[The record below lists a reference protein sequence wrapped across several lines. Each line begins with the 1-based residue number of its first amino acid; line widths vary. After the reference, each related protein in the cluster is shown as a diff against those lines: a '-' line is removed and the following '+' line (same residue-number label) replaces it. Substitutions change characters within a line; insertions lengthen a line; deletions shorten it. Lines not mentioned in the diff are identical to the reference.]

1 MLRKCDAAL
10 VTAFVPPIEILAVLL
25 GLANVTLIVRR
36 SIWNYPFGLVM
47 VLLYADIF
55 WGAKLY
61 SDAGLQIFFFVVQLY
76 GWWAWAQN
84 RADAGEI
91 VVERLGATGRLAWS
105 AGCVVAIAGWGAVMH
120 RYTDASFPWWD
131 ASIAVLSVAAQI
143 LMTRRYIENWVLWI
157 VVDVISIGVYA
168 VKALHLTAGLYVVFL
183 ALAIWGLVEWH
194 RTEARR
200 LAPA

>member
-1 MLRKCDAAL
+1 M
-10 VTAFVPPIEILAVLL
+10 PPIEILAVLL

-55 WGAKLY
+55 WDAKLY
-61 SDAGLQIFFFVVQLY
+61 SDAGLQIFFFIVQLY
-76 GWWAWAQN
+76 GWWAWSRN

-91 VVERLGATGRLAWS
+91 VVERLGTVGRLAWS
-105 AGCVVAIAGWGAVMH
+105 AGCVLAIAGWGAVMH
-120 RYTDASFPWWD
+120 RFTDASFPWWD

-157 VVDVISIGVYA
+157 VVDIVSIGVYT

-183 ALAIWGLVEWH
+183 ALAIWGLVEWY